1 MTTKTKDWKKKWI
14 GDVIKSDLPDK
25 HPVYLYDNIKSL
37 HLNYDYHLNKLS
49 KITIRQLLD
58 DPKFVYLMLPFIQKV
73 PYFHWTRAE
82 LEARKD
88 EIFECLGTQIIDN
101 SSFQV
106 MDYSPVISG
115 ETVMS
120 LNGTKFTLVNP
131 SGPKKMRIY
140 WYFDD
145 LYIEDWRDTEFVN
158 LLEDREE
165 SDEIITTDFTLPK
178 NHIDYLLL
186 TPESEEPELVREI
199 GRLRDKDYSYRRIK
213 GEISD
218 LMGIQVSHTKI
229 KRIIQKSTSYSC
241 WGFAFIPSSLH

>member
-1 MTTKTKDWKKKWI
+1 MVKKIQMFGGVRESIMRIFRCHIKKINGYISLGNQRDLILDWIKKKYQ
-14 GDVIKSDLPDK
+14 VES
-25 HPVYLYDNIKSL
+25 
-37 HLNYDYHLNKLS
+37 
-49 KITIRQLLD
+49 
-58 DPKFVYLMLPFIQKV
+58 
-73 PYFHWTRAE
+73 
-82 LEARKD
+82 D

-106 MDYSPVISG
+106 MDYSPVILG
-115 ETVMS
+115 EKTFVS
-120 LNGTKFTLVNP
+120 IRGSKFTLVNP

-229 KRIIQKSTSYSC
+229 KRIIQKYHSFQSQM
-241 WGFAFIPSSLH
+241 